1 MSLLT
6 MQSVVVLRAPLVVDP
21 YGNPSTERDWGN
33 ATSTPYDGVSVQPD
47 ASTEATGD
55 RATIVTGWRLF
66 TDRWVDIDL
75 LPTDRVQYDGMTLEV
90 DGEVARYHRGGRTHH
105 VEARL
110 KRVVG

>member
-21 YGNPSTERDWGN
+21 YGNPSTVRDWSS
-33 ATSTPYDGVSVQPD
+33 ATPTTYDGVNVQPD
-47 ASTEATGD
+47 ASAEATGD
-55 RATIVTGWRLF
+55 RPTVVTGWKLF
-66 TDRWVDIDL
+66 TNRWGDIDL
-75 LPTDRVQYDGMTLEV
+75 LTTDRVQYDGTTLEV
-90 DGEVARYHRGGRTHH
+90 DGEVARYYRGGRVHH